1 MSSSR
6 PLSKK
11 GSLLVTFLGVLL
23 FANNVVVAQDI
34 PGITDA
40 MNSMVAEKNFMGSV
54 IVTKN
59 DVPIFSEGYGY
70 ANLEWEARNTSH
82 TKFRVGSITKQ
93 ITAAAV
99 MQLEEAGKL
108 KTTDRLGNYLEEI
121 PDSWQEITLVHL
133 LTHASGIPNLDTL
146 QNFSEINRY
155 PISPR
160 EAIQLI
166 SEVPLLFTPGSDR
179 SYSNMGY
186 TLLGYI
192 IEQVTN
198 QPYADYVRQN
208 IFLPLEM
215 LDSGYDS
222 STEVIKNRAQGYE
235 RNSENVLLNAASM
248 DTSIPY
254 AAGGLYSTT
263 EDLARWNTAL
273 YGGELISNESLEKML
288 TPYGELPPPLGFT
301 GFGTFINEGPYG
313 KRYSNGGVIRGF
325 VSSISYFPES
335 KISVVVLSNT
345 FDFES
350 LSIGGRLS
358 ELAHAE

>member
-1 MSSSR
+1 MSD
-6 PLSKK
+6 
-11 GSLLVTFLGVLL
+11 F
-23 FANNVVVAQDI
+23 VVE
-34 PGITDA
+34 
-40 MNSMVAEKNFMGSV
+40 SNFMGSV
-54 IVTKN
+54 IVTKD
-59 DVPIFSEGYGY
+59 DVPIFSGGYGY
-70 ANLEWEARNTSH
+70 ANLEWETGNTPT
-82 TKFRVGSITKQ
+82 TKFRIGSITKQ
-93 ITAAAV
+93 ITAAAIL
-99 MQLEEAGKL
+99 QLEEAGKL
-108 KTTDRLGNYLEEI
+108 STNDQISNYVSEI
-121 PDSWQEITLVHL
+121 PDSWQDITILHL

-166 SEVPLLFTPGSDR
+166 VEEPVLFSPGSDR

-186 TLLGYI
+186 TLLGYV
-192 IEQVTN
+192 IEQITN
-198 QPYADYVRQN
+198 QSYADYVEQN
-208 IFLPLEM
+208 IFLPLGM

-235 RNSENVLLNAASM
+235 RNSENILLNAASM

-273 YGGELISNESLEKML
+273 YAGDLISNDSLEKML

-325 VSSISYFPES
+325 VSSINYFPES
-335 KISVVVLSNT
+335 DISVIVLSNT

-350 LSIGGRLS
+350 LMIGSKLS
-358 ELAHAE
+358 ELAHSQ